1 MIKTILIADGSPTI
15 RKIVELTFS
24 KSRIRVEAAS
34 TGQEALDKIESTAP
48 DLILA
53 AVTLENPE
61 AFELCRKVKSS
72 PRPVPVLLLN
82 SSFDPFDSDLAAD
95 CGADGHLPKPFE
107 THELMTQVETLLE
120 NPHALMEQEPPL
132 MDAPEEDEETTPL
145 PAEPAGVS
153 TEFPERSIQNEQ
165 QLLSPE
171 QFGALTH
178 AVAERLTEKVLRQ
191 VIHDIVPELATKLI
205 RERLQELEAEDS

>member
-24 KSRIRVEAAS
+24 KSRIRVEAAG
-34 TGQEALDKIESTAP
+34 TGQEALDKIESAAP

-61 AFELCRKVKSS
+61 AFELCRKIKCSAH
-72 PRPVPVLLLN
+72 PVPVLLLN
-82 SSFDPFDSDLAAD
+82 SSFDPFDPELATD

-107 THELMTQVETLLE
+107 THELRKQVEALLD
-120 NPHALMEQEPPL
+120 NPHALAEQEPSL
-132 MDAPEEDEETTPL
+132 EDVVAGEGESPPSGVESEDSDRIET
-145 PAEPAGVS
+145 
-153 TEFPERSIQNEQ
+153 

-171 QFGALTH
+171 QFSALTH
-178 AVAERLTEKVLRQ
+178 AVAKRLTENVLRE
-191 VIHDIVPELATKLI
+191 VVHDIVPELATKLI
-205 RERLQELEAEDS
+205 RERLQELETEDS